1 MPVETKKVLWTVFSV
16 GAFLVIVLGVLLV
29 AFYPKPG
36 AENAPLALGLPEARG
51 SAADRYTRPAGSA
64 PLPEALPAQTPATDS
79 APVVVVPY
87 GEKPEPG
94 SLVPLPPAGAGS
106 PAPTATIA
114 ATETSASGT
123 ATGDPA
129 IKRTYVPAPSG
140 GASKPAVVVTPE
152 SKPAAGATTSSSAK
166 PAAST
171 VTASAAAP
179 KPAASVPAKSAY
191 VDEYWIQAGSFS
203 SRTRAEDLQALLKEK
218 GLSSTIEAKDASS
231 GVVYRVRIGPWERKD
246 VADGWLATVR
256 KVDGCADAYVSK
268 VTRKT

>member
-51 SAADRYTRPAGSA
+51 SAADRYTRPVESA
-64 PLPEALPAQTPATDS
+64 PLPEALPAQTP

-94 SLVPLPPAGAGS
+94 SLVPLPAAGAEG
-106 PAPTATIA
+106 PAPTASIA
-114 ATETSASGT
+114 TPAPSATEA
-123 ATGDPA
+123 AADDPA
-129 IKRTYVPAPSG
+129 IKRSYVPASGTAPKPS
-140 GASKPAVVVTPE
+140 VVVTPE
-152 SKPAAGATTSSSAK
+152 SKPAAGATTSTK
-166 PAAST
+166 PASSPGAAT
-171 VTASAAAP
+171 TAAPAP
-179 KPAASVPAKSAY
+179 KPSAAPVKSAS

-203 SRTRAEDLQALLKEK
+203 SRTRAEDLQALLREK
-218 GLSSTIEAKDASS
+218 GLSSTIEARDAAS
-231 GVVYRVRIGPWERKD
+231 GVVYRVRIGPWSNKE
-246 VADGWLATVR
+246 VADGWLGTVR
-256 KVDGCADAYVSK
+256 KVDGCADAYVSL

>member
-36 AENAPLALGLPEARG
+36 AEYAPLALGLPEARG
-51 SAADRYTRPAGSA
+51 SAADRYTRPVGSA

-94 SLVPLPPAGAGS
+94 SLVPLPAAGASGT
-106 PAPTATIA
+106 AATATIA
-114 ATETSASGT
+114 TPAASAASVSD
-123 ATGDPA
+123 DPA
-129 IKRTYVPAPSG
+129 IKRTYAPASGTSPKPS
-140 GASKPAVVVTPE
+140 VVVTPE
-152 SKPAAGATTSSSAK
+152 SKPAGVATASTSTE

-171 VTASAAAP
+171 GAAAP
-179 KPAASVPAKSAY
+179 TPVAAAPAKSAY
-191 VDEYWIQAGSFS
+191 VDEFWIQAGSFS

-218 GLSSTIEAKDASS
+218 GLSSTIEARDAAS
-231 GVVYRVRIGPWERKD
+231 GVVYRVRIGPWDRKD
-246 VADGWLATVR
+246 VADGWLETVR